1 LILLKLL
8 SAYCCCPPS
17 ADRRLSSFYLETLEM
32 EFIPNPHDRLFKET
46 LSRKGELEGKKVRR
60 LEGKKV

>member
-1 LILLKLL
+1 
-8 SAYCCCPPS
+8 
-17 ADRRLSSFYLETLEM
+17 M